1 MELQPLN
8 RWVTVVISP
17 VSGVKTLPVGAHLVQ
32 DGAPETY
39 CFRGFVPSFSP
50 FTTMVS
56 HRLCCGYF
64 PTLQLGGAPTLVG
77 KPCQPADFQNAAKG
91 HEAIKSLKNLQKWGH
106 EKESKILEPKELSI
120 YRYPI
125 VGCWTNPF
133 NKNLLVK
140 LGSSSPKFG
149 VKKKT
154 YLKPPP
160 RYVHTWKPV
169 CSLC

>member
-1 MELQPLN
+1 MELQPFN
-8 RWVTVVISP
+8 KWVTVVISP

-39 CFRGFVPSFSP
+39 YFRGFIPSFSP

-64 PTLQLGGAPTLVG
+64 PTLQLGGAPTLLG

-120 YRYPI
+120 YLEPI
-125 VGCWTNPF
+125 CPLFLGFNPPKQGPF
-133 NKNLLVK
+133 QSKQ
-140 LGSSSPKFG
+140 GSFG
-149 VKKKT
+149 FQV
-154 YLKPPP
+154 
-160 RYVHTWKPV
+160 
-169 CSLC
+169 